1 MEKIYTADHDKNL
14 KAVLKR
20 LSDVPLTLK
29 KKKCLFNQS
38 SMKFF
43 GYIFSKDGLKPDPAK
58 VECLHKM
65 PPRQNVNELRSFLG
79 MANHSAR
86 FIQNF
91 ASLTAPL
98 KEN

>member
-1 MEKIYTADHDKNL
+1 MYGKDTADDDKNL

-20 LSDVPLTLK
+20 LSDVHLTLN

-38 SMKFF
+38 SIKFF

-65 PPRQNVNELRSFLG
+65 PPLQIVIELR
-79 MANHSAR
+79 
-86 FIQNF
+86 
-91 ASLTAPL
+91 
-98 KEN
+98 